1 LGATGDFFAYKLHHN
16 SEPTT

>member
-16 SEPTT
+16 NEPTT